1 MGIMSFKATN
11 QINGDRKGLANQN
24 GNFPLL
30 GQAMLSKI
38 NAHLRGR
45 SISVV
50 RELPKL
56 EGGVRFPAPAPSYN
70 VFKV

>member
-1 MGIMSFKATN
+1 M
-11 QINGDRKGLANQN
+11 ANQN

-30 GQAMLSKI
+30 GQAMGSRIDALSC
-38 NAHLRGR
+38 GR

-56 EGGVRFPAPAPSYN
+56 EGGVRFPAPAPSYKG
-70 VFKV
+70 FKF